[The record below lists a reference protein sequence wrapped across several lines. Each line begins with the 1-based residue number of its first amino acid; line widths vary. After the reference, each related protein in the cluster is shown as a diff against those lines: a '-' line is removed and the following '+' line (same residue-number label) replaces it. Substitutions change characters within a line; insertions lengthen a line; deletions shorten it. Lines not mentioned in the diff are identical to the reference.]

1 MKDHL
6 NKPWRIVRKRGVTY
20 IYAGK
25 AEVCRVAIGLD
36 EAAHLIC
43 AAPGLFIELN
53 KLVHSTGARAAI
65 AQAQAGFE

>member
-25 AEVCRVAIGLD
+25 AEVCRIANGLD